1 MQALRHCVGVR
12 SAVTRCGLVGLRIQ
26 AQGLHDGWLRRVC
39 VSGLLGVQAARV
51 RYGSSI
57 QAVCQYERK
66 DQREAAAI
74 VDAVYALRGPVL
86 AMYTLV

>member
-12 SAVTRCGLVGLRIQ
+12 SAVTRCGLVPLRIQ
-26 AQGLHDGWLRRVC
+26 TQGLQDGWLRRVC
-39 VSGLLGVQAARV
+39 LRLARYSGSVGEVWFFDTGSVSV
-51 RYGSSI
+51 R
-57 QAVCQYERK
+57 AKR
-66 DQREAAAI
+66 QREAAAI